1 MNMKSIF
8 DFLDLINEP
17 ENIKQELYNDF
28 NEAACSSEQI
38 VKENMKN
45 IVEWTMKL
53 SENKMTKEEFEYLV
67 RAQKRKIEQYLNT
80 LEIEARVK
88 IQKITINL
96 LDIVLERI
104 LPKI

>member
-1 MNMKSIF
+1 MKSIF

-17 ENIKQELYNDF
+17 ENIKRELYNDF
-28 NEAACSSEQI
+28 NEAAGSSEPM

-45 IVEWTMKL
+45 MVEWTIKL
-53 SENKMTKEEFEYLV
+53 SENKITKEEFEYLV
-67 RAQKRKIEQYLNT
+67 RTQKRKIEQYLNT

-96 LDIVLERI
+96 LNIILERI